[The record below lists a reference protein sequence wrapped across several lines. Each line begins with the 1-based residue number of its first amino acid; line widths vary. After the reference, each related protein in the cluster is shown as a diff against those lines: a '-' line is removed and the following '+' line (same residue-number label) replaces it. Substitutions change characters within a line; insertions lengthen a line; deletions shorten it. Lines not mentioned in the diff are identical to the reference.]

1 MAADPSTPLGAGQTQ
16 SYASHT
22 RWVPAFHM
30 IAFPI
35 LAILFFWSAWRVVTG
50 FSVDRLMFLLLTTA
64 TLIAL
69 FLARIFALT
78 VQDRVI
84 RLEMRLKMT
93 QLLPADLR
101 PRINELTPKQL
112 VALRFASDEE
122 LPDLVRTV
130 LVDRITDAR
139 AIKKMI
145 RSWQG
150 DYLRA

>member
-1 MAADPSTPLGAGQTQ
+1 MAAEKTQ
-16 SYASHT
+16 SFASHT

-84 RLEMRLKMT
+84 RLEMRLRMG

-112 VALRFASDEE
+112 VALRFSGDEE
-122 LPDLVRTV
+122 LSDLVRTV
-130 LVDRITDAR
+130 LVDRIEDQK

-145 RSWQG
+145 RAWQA
-150 DYLRA
+150 DHLRV

>member
-1 MAADPSTPLGAGQTQ
+1 MAADQTQ
-16 SYASHT
+16 TYATHT

-30 IAFPI
+30 VAFPI
-35 LAILFFWSAWRVVTG
+35 LTILFFWSAWRVVTG

-69 FLARIFALT
+69 FLARLFALT

-84 RLEMRLKMT
+84 RLEMRLKMA

-112 VALRFASDEE
+112 VALRFASDQE

-130 LVDRITDAR
+130 LVDNIRDAR

-145 RSWQG
+145 RNWQG

>member
-1 MAADPSTPLGAGQTQ
+1 MAADNTQTF
-16 SYASHT
+16 ANHT
-22 RWVPAFHM
+22 RLVPAFHM
-30 IAFPI
+30 ITFPI
-35 LAILFFWSAWRVVTG
+35 LAILFFWSAWRVMTG
-50 FSVDRLMFLLLTTA
+50 FSVDRLMFLLLTVA
-64 TLIAL
+64 TLVLL

-84 RLEMRLKMT
+84 RLEMRLRMA

-130 LVDRITDAR
+130 LVDRITDAK
-139 AIKKMI
+139 AIKKLI
-145 RSWQG
+145 RNWQG